1 MAVDLNYRIYPNL
14 DSTKHLFIYH
24 GLFGMSDNWHQLAN
38 KLSEH
43 FTVITV
49 DQRNHGKS
57 PHTPEMSYKA
67 MAEDVS
73 MLMENLN
80 IKQAYH
86 VGHSMGG
93 KMVMKFV
100 DLYPEKVFKLIV
112 VDIAPKAYAP
122 SHTNY
127 FNAFKSL
134 DFSSFKTRKDADL
147 ALAKLEENIGIR
159 QFLLKNLNKEEQGYS
174 LKINVTTIEDFYP
187 EMIGAI
193 KFDHAIT
200 NPTLFI
206 YGGLSNYINEN
217 DFTDIKTIFKN
228 VQFDKIAEAG
238 HWIHAEKPKETLKI
252 ITSFFH

>member
-1 MAVDLNYRIYPNL
+1 MVVDLNYRIYPNL

-100 DLYPEKVFKLIV
+100 DLYPEKVLKLII
-112 VDIAPKAYAP
+112 VDIAPKAYTP

-159 QFLLKNLNKEEQGYS
+159 QFLLKNLNKEE
-174 LKINVTTIEDFYP
+174 
-187 EMIGAI
+187 
-193 KFDHAIT
+193 
-200 NPTLFI
+200 
-206 YGGLSNYINEN
+206 
-217 DFTDIKTIFKN
+217 
-228 VQFDKIAEAG
+228 
-238 HWIHAEKPKETLKI
+238 
-252 ITSFFH
+252 